1 MLRRLTDLYLITSLL
16 AVREISPLEFL
27 KAVLYP
33 AAEAHAGPNHAPQME
48 LFART
53 VNVFKLTLRLFKK
66 RFHRRYLQGP
76 LILLFVLTRN

>member
-1 MLRRLTDLYLITSLL
+1 MLRRLTDLYLIPSLL

-48 LFART
+48 LFARKMHLRS
-53 VNVFKLTLRLFKK
+53 NFLREQLT
-66 RFHRRYLQGP
+66 YL
-76 LILLFVLTRN
+76 N